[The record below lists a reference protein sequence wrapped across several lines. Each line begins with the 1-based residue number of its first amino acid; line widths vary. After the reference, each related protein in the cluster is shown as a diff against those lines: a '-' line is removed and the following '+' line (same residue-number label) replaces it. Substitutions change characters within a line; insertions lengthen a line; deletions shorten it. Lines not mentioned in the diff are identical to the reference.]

1 MQFKRSPCEEKARE
15 QLTKAV
21 NYLFVRMGD
30 SNAKIKAAA
39 KSCLMDVVHMQ
50 YPRGMPIVWRAVL
63 RQGEKKEEA
72 MADGTTCARL
82 MMLHTLISDCG
93 FSKKDGLTLSST
105 MSLAVPALAIAD
117 QKTRN
122 AAMDVVVAAYAA
134 AGERV
139 NKHLHGCKPAMVKIL
154 KRKFQ
159 ELHDQELFGDPQK
172 DSAQKKMKEAKQ
184 QMLEKKRRSNQQSP
198 GASEEEESDNEE
210 TEESLTKIP
219 ASPTEDEAE
228 QAMTNAVELLN
239 NLDGLGVVLVHK
251 LSSEKWSDRKEAFDQ
266 LTEWGTRRETELIAA
281 VVNNGQKKEVLT
293 KEFAALCVMLQP
305 AIQQNVMPVVMSA
318 CGCLKRLIKSYSR
331 VCDWKDSD
339 SCKEMHFLIPA
350 LLEKT
355 GGTNQRVQRE
365 ACKCLLELC
374 RANHG
379 SGLQRMVPHLL
390 KEEAARPST
399 STPNPKAE
407 QKSESS
413 NRPATGGANAAGKN
427 LYKNVLRAKLIM
439 IKLLVKEFGVR
450 SRDGGFGC
458 GLKLRE
464 LMGICKVAL
473 DEADS
478 KTRKAGISVVV
489 EVEKIVGK
497 QRVMKHLE
505 GVKESTMTKILSKID
520 PSAVQKTKAK
530 RELPSLNSSSSNG
543 MLEPLKPLPAT
554 MQVSDP

>member
-1 MQFKRSPCEEKARE
+1 
-15 QLTKAV
+15 
-21 NYLFVRMGD
+21 
-30 SNAKIKAAA
+30 
-39 KSCLMDVVHMQ
+39 
-50 YPRGMPIVWRAVL
+50 
-63 RQGEKKEEA
+63 
-72 MADGTTCARL
+72 
-82 MMLHTLISDCG
+82 
-93 FSKKDGLTLSST
+93 
-105 MSLAVPALAIAD
+105 
-117 QKTRN
+117 
-122 AAMDVVVAAYAA
+122 
-134 AGERV
+134 
-139 NKHLHGCKPAMVKIL
+139 
-154 KRKFQ
+154 
-159 ELHDQELFGDPQK
+159 
-172 DSAQKKMKEAKQ
+172 
-184 QMLEKKRRSNQQSP
+184 
-198 GASEEEESDNEE
+198 
-210 TEESLTKIP
+210 
-219 ASPTEDEAE
+219 
-228 QAMTNAVELLN
+228 
-239 NLDGLGVVLVHK
+239 
-251 LSSEKWSDRKEAFDQ
+251 
-266 LTEWGTRRETELIAA
+266 
-281 VVNNGQKKEVLT
+281 
-293 KEFAALCVMLQP
+293 
-305 AIQQNVMPVVMSA
+305 
-318 CGCLKRLIKSYSR
+318 
-331 VCDWKDSD
+331 
-339 SCKEMHFLIPA
+339 
-350 LLEKT
+350 
-355 GGTNQRVQRE
+355 
-365 ACKCLLELC
+365 
-374 RANHG
+374 
-379 SGLQRMVPHLL
+379 MVPHLL

-554 MQVSDP
+554 MQVSDPFVLKGKPLMKKPPHNMMAQQQQQIQPPQQQQSIGHSHDDSVARSLDFSSDIMDDNEERFMSSILDNAPGYVF